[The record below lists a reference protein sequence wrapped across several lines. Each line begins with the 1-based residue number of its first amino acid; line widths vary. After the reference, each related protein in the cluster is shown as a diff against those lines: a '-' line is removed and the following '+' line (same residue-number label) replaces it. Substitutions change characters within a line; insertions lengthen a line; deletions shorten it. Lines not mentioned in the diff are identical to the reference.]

1 LVLYNGIAVDWDIST
16 RLSDGV
22 CYMYTAAGVRLRT
35 AGNGGDQCRLKGPW
49 GSGERLYFSF
59 LLLLHWLVSVEGAG

>member
-1 LVLYNGIAVDWDIST
+1 VDWDIST

-49 GSGERLYFSF
+49 GSGERL
-59 LLLLHWLVSVEGAG
+59 